1 MNAPHLPT
9 VDPDRACR
17 HPDFGAVV
25 SVARVLGNSPAVD
38 PDPDPDTMPV
48 AFVAEIQ
55 VKCAACGEPFRFT
68 GCTAGLSYAEP
79 RVSVDEATLHAPIRP
94 ASADPDFG
102 MGLPGF
108 AVRATYAKE

>member
-1 MNAPHLPT
+1 MNTTPPT

-17 HPDFGAVV
+17 HADFDAVV
-25 SVARVLGNSPAVD
+25 DVARVLSTGPAAGE
-38 PDPDPDTMPV
+38 PDPDTMPV
-48 AFVAEIQ
+48 AYVAEIQ
-55 VKCAACGEPFRFT
+55 IKCAGCGEPFRFT

-108 AVRATYAKE
+108 AVRATYTRE